1 MQSLIRYTQEHRWNL
16 LIIIH
21 DSLGVSDNGPG

>member
-1 MQSLIRYTQEHRWNL
+1 MMQSLIRYTQDHRWNL

-21 DSLGVSDNGPG
+21 NSFTRCEWVR